1 MINTDL
7 TSQKSADFPAWIVCF
22 LTVLF
27 FAGPPVYAHELWLE
41 PLNPHINTGEP
52 VQANIIIGERLVGN
66 TQIYMPATTEK
77 LLALTKDGQIN
88 WTPRI
93 GSRPAIDIMPEQRG
107 HVVLVYQSS
116 ENFVKYRTLEK
127 FLKFTAKKG
136 AENIAE
142 QHRDRAL
149 PLSDFSE
156 SYRRY
161 AKASVFVG
169 DHTDELNDRPVGME
183 IEFVITSASK
193 VENGSQRLNV
203 RLLYQRQPLG
213 NAMVTLFSR
222 DATGKVEK
230 IIDRTSPDGTIAL
243 TAEAGY
249 FYLLDHVVIRATD
262 PATNRKEAPWES
274 LWASLT
280 FSGPQQVTK

>member
-7 TSQKSADFPAWIVCF
+7 TSQKSRDFLAWISCF

-27 FAGPPVYAHELWLE
+27 LAATSLHAHELWLE
-41 PLNPHINTGEP
+41 PLDLHIDAGEP
-52 VQANIIIGERLVGN
+52 VQANIIIGERLLGN
-66 TQIYMPATTEK
+66 TQIYMPVTTEK
-77 LLALTKDGQIN
+77 LLALTKDGQMN
-88 WTPRI
+88 WTPRV
-93 GSRPAIDIMPEQRG
+93 GSRPAIDIVPEQTG

-127 FLKFTAKKG
+127 FLKFATKKG

-142 QHRDRAL
+142 QHRERAL
-149 PLSDFSE
+149 PLADFSE
-156 SYRRY
+156 IYRRY
-161 AKASVFVG
+161 AKASLFIG
-169 DHTDELNDRPVGME
+169 DHTDEVNDSNVGME
-183 IEFVITSASK
+183 VEFVITSASK
-193 VENGSQRLNV
+193 VENGSQRLRV
-203 RLLYQRQPLG
+203 RLLYQGQALG
-213 NAMVTLFSR
+213 NAMITLFSR

-230 IIDRTSPDGTIAL
+230 TIDKTSPDGTITV

-262 PATNRKEAPWES
+262 PATNKKEAPWES

-280 FSGPQQVTK
+280 FSGPQQITK